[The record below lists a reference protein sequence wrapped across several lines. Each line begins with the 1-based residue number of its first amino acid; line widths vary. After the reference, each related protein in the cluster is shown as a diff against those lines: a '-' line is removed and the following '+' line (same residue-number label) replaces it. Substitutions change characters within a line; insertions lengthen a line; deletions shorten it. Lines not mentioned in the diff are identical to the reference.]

1 MNAVALTTKRI
12 AQASPRFKARIAG
25 ALYLFSVLTAAGTEL
40 FVRGPLN
47 VAGGLIA
54 VAVMVVVTL
63 LFYGIFKPVNRG
75 LALLAALFGLVG
87 LTFEALRLQPGG
99 VNVAIAFSGLYCL
112 LTGYLMFRSSFLPRV
127 LGVLMACAGLG
138 WLTFLSPPLARHL
151 SPYNLASGLLAE
163 GLVMLWL
170 LVMGLNAQR
179 WNELASAQRASV
191 STG

>member
-191 STG
+191 STT

>member
-1 MNAVALTTKRI
+1 MNATAVTMKRI
-12 AQASPRFKARIAG
+12 AEASPRFKARIAG
-25 ALYLFSVLTAAGTEL
+25 ALYLLSVLTAACTEL

-87 LTFEALRLQPGG
+87 LTFEALRWQPGG

-112 LTGYLMFRSSFLPRV
+112 LMGYLMFRSSFLPRV

-163 GLVMLWL
+163 GLVMVWL

-179 WNELASAQRASV
+179 WNELASTRRASV